1 MWLLKA
7 LFGGKNRSAPP
18 ASSSAAEPKA
28 RPAKANARRGS
39 VVTNL
44 KTFPSNMVGESNYQ
58 DALAKVAGGYQ
69 RDSQA
74 FEIPAVIALDPANSY
89 DPNAVKVEIKGVT
102 VGYLP
107 AAEAKR
113 IGEMMR
119 QQGIEEADLKAQIR
133 GGWRTNQHDQGNFGV
148 KLRLPRRGWVDFGVG
163 AKEQ

>member
-7 LFGGKNRSAPP
+7 LFSGKHRSAPP
-18 ASSSAAEPKA
+18 ASSSPAEPKA
-28 RPAKANARRGS
+28 RPAKASARRGS

-44 KTFPSNMVGESNYQ
+44 KTFPSNVVGEGNYQ
-58 DALAKVAGGYQ
+58 DALATVAGGYQ

-89 DPNAVKVEIKGVT
+89 DPNAVKVEIKGRT

-107 AAEAKR
+107 SAEAKR

-119 QQGIEEADLKAQIR
+119 QQGIEEAYLKAKVC

-148 KLRLPRRGWVDFGVG
+148 KLRLPCRGWVDFGMG
-163 AKEQ
+163 AKGQ